1 LLQKARQPI
10 YQEAASYFRTRAK
23 LFDGDHG
30 EIKDLLNNTAITPDD
45 DETLF
50 ELYVLFRFVSV
61 LESVRD
67 QQAQFKPIQ
76 AGRNEIA
83 KFAGEPEL
91 VLYYDQAATDRD
103 LSFVTEEKI
112 TERSLSR
119 SEKVQEVAP
128 TIFRTS
134 TSIRSFRTTLI
145 GLTS

>member
-1 LLQKARQPI
+1 MMIAAESSRQPI
-10 YQEAASYFRTRAK
+10 YQEAASLLRTRAK

-103 LSFVTEEKI
+103 LICHRGENH
-112 TERSLSR
+112 
-119 SEKVQEVAP
+119 
-128 TIFRTS
+128 RTVS
-134 TSIRSFRTTLI
+134 VPE
-145 GLTS
+145 